1 MEEDTIRELGGI
13 IKSIYEKYEML
24 SRWTPEF
31 TAKEFIVVL
40 SMRGQKSYTVGEVAR
55 ATHFPMSTTSFL
67 LDNLVKKKIVSRI
80 RRETDRRVVSI
91 ALTDKGKRAV
101 GEYDRIFEEIGKDML
116 QRLTKSQS
124 LKFLNLLRTV
134 MVAEGKS

>member
-40 SMRGQKSYTVGEVAR
+40 SMRGEKSYTVGEVAK
-55 ATHFPMSTTSFL
+55 ATAFPMSTTSFL
-67 LDNLVKKKIVSRI
+67 LDNLFKKRIVTRA
-80 RRETDRRVVSI
+80 RKETDRRVVSI
-91 ALTDKGKRAV
+91 ALTDKGRRAV
-101 GEYDRIFEEIGKDML
+101 REYDRIFEEIGKDML

-124 LKFLNLLRTV
+124 LEFLDLLRMV
-134 MVAEGKS
+134 VVAEKE